1 MTTSSQR
8 VLQVLGTRLGQIR
21 ATEIAKTTGLSCDQI
36 HSGIGTLERR
46 GFAQRLGDG
55 RVKATAAGLAFLAA
69 GKEINLGPKGPRVAE
84 TEGTS
89 LRSRL
94 WRALR
99 LAQKA
104 TIPELLQLA
113 ARGSEGNAADNAKDY
128 LNALVRS
135 GHVIRLSR
143 RATCELPVTTGATR
157 YSLALNTGPLPP
169 QYNRHQKRVYD
180 PNTGEVF
187 DVA

>member
-1 MTTSSQR
+1 MTSQP
-8 VLQVLGTRLGQIR
+8 VLTVLGNRLGVMHVREIR
-21 ATEIAKTTGLSCDQI
+21 TATGLSEDQVQDAI
-36 HSGIGTLERR
+36 QTLVRR
-46 GFAQRLGDG
+46 GYAQRRGEG
-55 RVKATAAGLAFLAA
+55 RVKATAQGLAFLHN
-69 GKEINLGPKGPRVAE
+69 GSRITSGRKGPRVAE

-99 LAQKA
+99 LSQKA
-104 TIPELLQLA
+104 TISELLLLA
-113 ARGSEGNAADNAKDY
+113 ERGEERNAAENAKHY

-135 GHVIRLSR
+135 GHVLRLSR
-143 RATCELPVTTGATR
+143 RAESEWPATTGATR

-169 QYNRHQKRVYD
+169 QYNRRQKRIYD
-180 PNTGEVF
+180 PNTGETF